1 MKINLLQK
9 RHDFITE
16 KFING
21 FISLDDFL
29 MIEDI
34 FIKNE
39 KLYTIYLNWY
49 EEAKRLPNKKRKW
62 MYRNFK

>member
-29 MIEDI
+29 ILEDV

-39 KLYTIYLNWY
+39 KLYTIYLN
-49 EEAKRLPNKKRKW
+49 
-62 MYRNFK
+62 

>member
-1 MKINLLQK
+1 MKVNLLQK
-9 RHDFITE
+9 RYDFMTE

-29 MIEDI
+29 MLEDV

-39 KLYTIYLNWY
+39 KLYTIYLN
-49 EEAKRLPNKKRKW
+49 
-62 MYRNFK
+62 

>member
-1 MKINLLQK
+1 MLHYVTLCYTIKKLKMKVNLLQK

-16 KFING
+16 KFISG

-29 MIEDI
+29 MLEDI

-39 KLYTIYLNWY
+39 KLYTIYLN
-49 EEAKRLPNKKRKW
+49 
-62 MYRNFK
+62 

>member
-1 MKINLLQK
+1 M
-9 RHDFITE
+9 TE

-29 MIEDI
+29 MLEDV

-39 KLYTIYLNWY
+39 KLYTIYLN
-49 EEAKRLPNKKRKW
+49 
-62 MYRNFK
+62 

>member
-21 FISLDDFL
+21 YISLHDFL
-29 MIEDI
+29 ILEDV

-39 KLYTIYLNWY
+39 ILYTIYLN
-49 EEAKRLPNKKRKW
+49 
-62 MYRNFK
+62 